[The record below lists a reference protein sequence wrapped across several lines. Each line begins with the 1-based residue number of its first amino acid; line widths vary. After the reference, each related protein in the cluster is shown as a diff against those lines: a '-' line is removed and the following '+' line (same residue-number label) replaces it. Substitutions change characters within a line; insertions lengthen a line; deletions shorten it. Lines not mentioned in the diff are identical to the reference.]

1 MTQES
6 VNFQLRTGQQR
17 DAPAVL
23 QLWRDAG
30 IRPTPTD
37 DEDALRVRAARE
49 DGLFQ
54 VAESDGR
61 VIGTI
66 IGGWDGWR
74 GNIYRLAVQPEFR
87 RRGVARALV
96 HSVEKEMLDHG
107 VRRIHVLLAQP
118 ELAEHAVE
126 FWKSMGYA
134 ADRESLPFRRDLA

>member
-1 MTQES
+1 MTEQS
-6 VNFQLRTGQQR
+6 VDFQIRTGQQK
-17 DAPAVL
+17 DAASIL
-23 QLWRDAG
+23 QLWKDAG
-30 IRPTPTD
+30 LRPTSTD

-54 VAESDGR
+54 VAESGGR

-96 HSVEKEMLDHG
+96 HSVEEEMKSHG

-126 FWKSMGYA
+126 FWKSIGYE
-134 ADRESLPFRRDLA
+134 ADRQSLPFGRDLA